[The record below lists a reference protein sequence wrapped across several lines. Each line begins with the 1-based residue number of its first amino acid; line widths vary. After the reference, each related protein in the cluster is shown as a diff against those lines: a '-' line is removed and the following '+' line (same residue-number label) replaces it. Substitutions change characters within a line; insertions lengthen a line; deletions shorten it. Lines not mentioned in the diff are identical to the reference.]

1 MSPTTEEHV
10 VGEIK
15 QNKTK
20 ASCFLKP
27 ADEFKKTTAKNLAV
41 AFSFERAISGK

>member
-1 MSPTTEEHV
+1 MSSTTEEHV

-20 ASCFLKP
+20 QKLLVSLSPLMSLKRP
-27 ADEFKKTTAKNLAV
+27 LQKTLQLLFRLK
-41 AFSFERAISGK
+41 EQ